1 MRGYVPKAIRE
12 KTMSMFDLYFMVLK
26 NYPEHILYVSCS
38 TQAERDEYILCLI
51 LNDINLDSSL

>member
-38 TQAERDEYILCLI
+38 TQAERDEYIL
-51 LNDINLDSSL
+51 